1 MADRLPERILK
12 HLRDAR
18 ESALLTR
25 ASFGSDTPVRVFF
38 GTSDTASQ
46 WPSIT
51 ELVREKVKLHH
62 HSWIVQ
68 PIDEVLKWSASTD
81 DGSMSEYQIVG
92 RLRAPLPNPAVL
104 EEAACEIER
113 LNQRCAILT
122 QMLHS
127 VGRDVTKAEGLLKE
141 LEA

>member
-1 MADRLPERILK
+1 MADRLPERILAW
-12 HLRDAR
+12 LRDAR

-38 GTSDTASQ
+38 GTSETARQ
-46 WPSIT
+46 WPNVT
-51 ELVREKVKLHH
+51 EMAKELVKIHH
-62 HSWIVQ
+62 GSWIIG

-81 DGSMSEYQIVG
+81 DGTMSEYKLVG

-113 LNQRCAILT
+113 LERRCSILT
-122 QMLHS
+122 QLLRD
-127 VGRDVTKAEGLLKE
+127 VGRDVEKAEGLLE
-141 LEA
+141 EVEA